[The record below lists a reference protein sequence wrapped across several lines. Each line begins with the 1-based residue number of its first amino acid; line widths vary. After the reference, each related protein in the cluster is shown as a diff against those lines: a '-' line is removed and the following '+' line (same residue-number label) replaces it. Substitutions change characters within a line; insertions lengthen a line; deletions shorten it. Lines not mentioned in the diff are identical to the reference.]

1 MTYPIL
7 RVSVNGG
14 PPQVGAGAGVA
25 ASAGDT
31 LELSPDSTT
40 GVTDWR
46 WEIYGYPPDFT
57 VPAGWSTDASS
68 GAYYYLGAAPP
79 SFVADEWG
87 KYMLSV
93 ATSADGVALG
103 TDTDTAV
110 SILSDEDVEDL
121 GERESTQFGRSWA
134 ASVRRTLRTLSDGIA
149 GGGGSLTAPSNPA
162 DDGKVAIASGGDLTY
177 ALLANANV
185 SASAAIAGTKISPN
199 FGSQNVATT
208 GTLASGNATITGTG
222 TFSSKLGIGTA
233 VLTMLAGVTLPTG
246 SAILSGSTSGGHGL
260 VGEIYG
266 AHASSALVVFS
277 KARGSKGSESAIS
290 TSDQIFAIGGY
301 AHDGTS
307 YVSAGAISL
316 TATGVSTGSVP
327 STMAFSTNG
336 TTRLALTAAGADVTG
351 AATISG
357 DSLTVGTTS
366 ARMLGSAVPVA
377 SGSILSTSLSGSG
390 GGVGIENYASATA
403 GPAVTFAKARGGAK
417 SDTPSAA
424 GSSDEYGRVMG
435 WAYSDSQWV
444 EAWALAA
451 NANASPSGS
460 VARCNVLLRTN
471 GTSRISWLDASG
483 TLTTQ
488 LHDLATAGLVKND
501 SGGVLSS
508 LAGSATGQTIVWNG
522 SAWVAGALDLA
533 DSDARTGL
541 LPIANIAA
549 SANDGQTLITTG
561 GVTAWA
567 YGGSIIRAGSNLTT
581 ASAAR
586 YFPFGVSGGTILTTD
601 VDFAIVPADGYLIN
615 LRVRQTTAGSGTVTN
630 TYTVNVNGSN
640 SALTCTIANDSAGDT
655 QDTTHKVS
663 VTAGQRVSFAHSKS
677 GTPASGAQNVVC
689 CVQWVPR

>member
-1 MTYPIL
+1 MASANFTINGSSLPGAVTVLYGAT
-7 RVSVNGG
+7 VSLALVSASGVRSIAWSIVGVSKSGQASPAITPAGSPSGATATFTMPADPGGGLGRSFLVQCVVNGG
-14 PPQVGAGAGVA
+14 VDDEGTVQSAYTVRGIVGAENDAGVLPLVA
-25 ASAGDT
+25 GEYLERDAVQGWTDIVNQGLNAS
-31 LELSPDSTT
+31 
-40 GVTDWR
+40 
-46 WEIYGYPPDFT
+46 
-57 VPAGWSTDASS
+57 
-68 GAYYYLGAAPP
+68 
-79 SFVADEWG
+79 
-87 KYMLSV
+87 
-93 ATSADGVALG
+93 
-103 TDTDTAV
+103 
-110 SILSDEDVEDL
+110 
-121 GERESTQFGRSWA
+121 
-134 ASVRRTLRTLSDGIA
+134 